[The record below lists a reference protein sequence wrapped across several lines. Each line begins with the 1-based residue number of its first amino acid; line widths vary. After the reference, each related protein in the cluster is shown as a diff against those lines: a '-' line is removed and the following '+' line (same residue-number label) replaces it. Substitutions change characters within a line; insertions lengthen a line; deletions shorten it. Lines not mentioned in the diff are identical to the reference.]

1 MRLYFTMERGGS
13 ENEAQAALFKVFEE
27 HQAELY
33 WLAFLLTGDREH
45 SAEAVTRALDFKD
58 GNRTFHGFMV
68 SWARKLVIAEVLAA
82 IDSELRESALRL
94 QASDPAEPASLPSP
108 GWVRVE
114 HARPITTQEFERAVL
129 ALDVFPRCAVLLT
142 VFERLSIQESTLLLN
157 ADRELVTRAQ
167 HRGLIELTRNIA
179 LGRGWEPTAERSE
192 WKGFELCRKK
202 WNDSILVNG

>member
-1 MRLYFTMERGGS
+1 MPLCFTMERGGS

-58 GNRTFHGFMV
+58 AGNRTFRGFMV
-68 SWARKLVIAEVLAA
+68 SWARKLVIAEALAA

-108 GWVRVE
+108 GLVGVE
-114 HARPITTQEFERAVL
+114 YARPITTQEFERAVL
-129 ALDVFPRCAVLLT
+129 ALDVFPRCAVL
-142 VFERLSIQESTLLLN
+142 
-157 ADRELVTRAQ
+157 
-167 HRGLIELTRNIA
+167 
-179 LGRGWEPTAERSE
+179 
-192 WKGFELCRKK
+192 
-202 WNDSILVNG
+202 